1 MITFIKRIITSL
13 PFRLLFTA
21 GCVYL
26 LSKKISFNDI
36 VGQISLIPWWTVPLL
51 VIYSQVVGVLAGVR
65 WSWLLWG
72 KIDRKRLWLIWK
84 ASNLAG
90 FYGMFLPG
98 SLSGDVTKWLILH
111 KSFPELKKSQLAM
124 SMVADRLVGLVSLVT
139 VAFIGIV
146 LAKVVG
152 LNLPGNIVFICL
164 GLFVGM
170 WVAIGL
176 AYLLDLK
183 KYALKIKWL
192 QKIVTIEEVV
202 NKEGFKRVM
211 QAYFISVFAQLVWI
225 MPNYFLAVI
234 LKANMSLASIYAIFP
249 IISFILVLPIS
260 LSGWGARELLYGYF
274 FSQVGVDP
282 HKAVLVSG
290 VGGVIGLLSQLVGLP
305 LLLIK

>member
-1 MITFIKRIITSL
+1 MTWLKRIITSL
-13 PFRLLFTA
+13 PFRIVFTL

-26 LSKKISFNDI
+26 LSTKISFSEI
-36 VGQISLIPWWTVPLL
+36 IGQISLIPWWTIPMFV
-51 VIYSQVVGVLAGVR
+51 VYSQVVGVLAGVH

-72 KIDRKRLWLIWK
+72 KIDTRRLWLIWK
-84 ASNLAG
+84 ANAMAG

-152 LNLPGNIVFICL
+152 LSLPANIVFICL

-192 QKIVTIEEVV
+192 QKIVSIEEVL
-202 NKEGFKRVM
+202 NQEGLSRVAG
-211 QAYFISVFAQLVWI
+211 AYVISIFAQLVWI
-225 MPNYFLAVI
+225 LPNYFLAVI
-234 LKANMSLASIYAIFP
+234 LQANMSLASIYSIFP

-290 VGGVIGLLSQLVGLP
+290 VSGVIGLISQLVGLP
-305 LLLIK
+305 LLLVR